1 MPYTAGPFDANH
13 LVLQWG
19 GKLSGGVE
27 EWSCSL
33 RFARTTGLAGNGYSD
48 TMLTACKNAI
58 QTFHTDA
65 TVKIS
70 SQAKLSYVK
79 LNPVDVN
86 GHYTDANT
94 HQIIVAD
101 VGGGYGGMIYPNQ
114 VTLAV
119 GLLTAFSRGP
129 AHKGRFYIPI
139 PCLSV
144 ATQQDGRI
152 TSTDATAVKT
162 AATTLLN
169 SLNAAAADMSVAVF
183 SRKAGAAA
191 HHNVTGIQVG
201 TVLDTQRRR
210 RKKLL
215 EAYV

>member
-1 MPYTAGPFDANH
+1 MAYTAGPFDAPH

-19 GKLSGGVE
+19 GKLSGGAE

-58 QTFHTDA
+58 QTFHADG

-101 VGGGYGGMIYPNQ
+101 VGGGYAGQIYPNQ
-114 VTLAV
+114 VALAV
-119 GLLTAFSRGP
+119 TLNTAFSRGP

-144 ATQQDGRI
+144 ATLQNGLI
-152 TSTDATAVKT
+152 SSTDATAVKT
-162 AATTLLN
+162 AATTMLN
-169 SLNAAAADMSVAVF
+169 SLNNAAADMSVAVF
-183 SRKAGAAA
+183 SRKAGSPA
-191 HHNVTGIQVG
+191 HHNVTSISVG
-201 TVLDTQRRR
+201 QVLDTQRRR
-210 RKKLL
+210 RRKLL